1 VNIFDL
7 KKMRKVLSI
16 LLAGAVLSA
25 LLMPAVSLA
34 VDELPDSC
42 KIRYDLGV
50 DECPP
55 VPSDADYVLC
65 PIDSTEYQCGLCC
78 LLNTIYTVTN
88 WIFFLMMALAVI
100 LIVIGGVVYMTAGG
114 DPEKAGKGKSIIVFA
129 IIGLA
134 IALVARFIPPVVK
147 FIMGVS
153 SSTPAPAEESFLR
166 VLAYAKS
173 LLGV

>member
-1 VNIFDL
+1 MKSLLFTISL
-7 KKMRKVLSI
+7 IVL
-16 LLAGAVLSA
+16 
-25 LLMPAVSLA
+25 LLMPVLA
-34 VDELPDSC
+34 SAQGSSITDQCCQLRANLKYDEVQYSSGDIMGPTTETPC
-42 KIRYDLGV
+42 TLGTINKPHAEWAMICTV
-50 DECPP
+50 
-55 VPSDADYVLC
+55 A
-65 PIDSTEYQCGLCC
+65 
-78 LLNTIYTVTN
+78 TIYTVTN

-153 SSTPAPAEESFLR
+153 
-166 VLAYAKS
+166 
-173 LLGV
+173 